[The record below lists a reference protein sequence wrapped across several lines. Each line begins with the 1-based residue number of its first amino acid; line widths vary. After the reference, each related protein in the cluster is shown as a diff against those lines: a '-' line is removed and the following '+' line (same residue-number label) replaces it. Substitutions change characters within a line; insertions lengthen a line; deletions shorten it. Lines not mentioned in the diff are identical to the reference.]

1 MLTIRKSASILN
13 ALKAAGLISDYELHD
28 DGKNE
33 KPGERYWSEVF
44 IEDIAAG
51 GVMGDDKRDV
61 MQRTVFE
68 KLLPV
73 FRQQRP
79 PAIDR
84 RAAGARERRSG
95 EDRGRLTALAGGS
108 FEQRGTS
115 WASAGG
121 TKFGSVAGE

>member
-68 KLLPV
+68 TLTVVLLEHEKDE
-73 FRQQRP
+73 
-79 PAIDR
+79 AEKI
-84 RAAGARERRSG
+84 AG
-95 EDRGRLTALAGGS
+95 
-108 FEQRGTS
+108 
-115 WASAGG
+115 
-121 TKFGSVAGE
+121 V